1 MSDKL
6 NEAFKYDPDRAV
18 DNITK
23 MNLWNHI
30 PITEPIYP
38 YYIKHVKGGG
48 NG

>member
-1 MSDKL
+1 
-6 NEAFKYDPDRAV
+6 
-18 DNITK
+18 

-48 NG
+48 NGW